1 MVSKQNFVAVQFITH
16 NLCYNIPV
24 KNKEY
29 LEKFK
34 VLEKISSFISSIYNL
49 HQLLNLIMEESKN
62 ILKEEASS
70 LLLYDKE
77 KKELFFEVATGKK
90 GIGVKTIKLKLG
102 QGIAG
107 TCAREK
113 RIINV
118 KDVSKDKRFFS
129 LADKKSHFKTKSI
142 LAVPLIGKKGK
153 LLGVLEVL
161 NRRDGKPFDKE
172 DEELMKII
180 ASYASLTIENAQLYL
195 ENVKNARMAGVG
207 ETILS
212 LSHDIKNIL
221 NGLVGGVSLIDET
234 MGTSSDEY
242 VREGWNIVKV
252 NVNRISELIL
262 DMLNYSSKKKPLLQ
276 EVNLNNFLMDVIK
289 VYDEKAREKKIK
301 VEFQLDEKI
310 KDVKI
315 DVNGMQRVILNF
327 FTNACEAVPERTGL
341 IKISTEMVDS
351 MATYLI
357 KISDNGVGIP
367 PENLEK
373 IFDIFFTTKGHKGT
387 GLGLP
392 VVKKIVSEHNGDID
406 IVSEQGKGTIFTLK
420 LPVDPE
426 NVKKKK

>member
-1 MVSKQNFVAVQFITH
+1 MQFIAH
-16 NLCYNIPV
+16 NLWYNIPV
-24 KNKEY
+24 ENKEY
-29 LEKFK
+29 LSKFK

-49 HQLLNLIMEESKN
+49 HRLLNLIMEESKN
-62 ILKEEASS
+62 ILKAEASS

-77 KKELFFEVATGKK
+77 KKQLFFEVATGKK
-90 GIGVKTIKLKLG
+90 GIGVRAIKLKLG

-107 TCAREK
+107 FCAKEK
-113 RIINV
+113 KIINV
-118 KDVSKDKRFFS
+118 KDVLKDRRFFS

-142 LAVPLIGKKGK
+142 LAVPLTGKRGK

-180 ASYASLTIENAQLYL
+180 ASQASLTIENAQLYL

-207 ETILS
+207 ETMLS

-234 MGTSSDEY
+234 MGASSDEY

-276 EVNLNNFLMDVIK
+276 EVNLNNFLRDVIK
-289 VYDEKAREKKIK
+289 VYDEKAKEKNIR
-301 VEFQLDEKI
+301 VEFQLDERI

-315 DVNGMQRVILNF
+315 DVNGMQRVILNL
-327 FTNACEAVPERTGL
+327 FTNACEAVSEGAGL
-341 IKISTEMVDS
+341 IKISTEMGDS
-351 MATYLI
+351 MKTYLI
-357 KISDNGVGIP
+357 KIFDNGVGIP

-373 IFDIFFTTKGHKGT
+373 IFDVFFTTKGHKGT

>member
-1 MVSKQNFVAVQFITH
+1 M
-16 NLCYNIPV
+16 

-49 HQLLNLIMEESKN
+49 HRLLNLIMEESKN
-62 ILKEEASS
+62 ILKAEASS

-90 GIGVKTIKLKLG
+90 GIGVKTIKLKIG
-102 QGIAG
+102 EGIAG
-107 TCAREK
+107 VCAKEK

-221 NGLVGGVSLIDET
+221 NGLIGGVSLIDET

-315 DVNGMQRVILNF
+315 DVNGMQRVILNL
-327 FTNACEAVPERTGL
+327 FTNACEAVPEGTGL
-341 IKISTEMVDS
+341 IKISTQMVDS
-351 MATYLI
+351 MKTYLI
-357 KISDNGVGIP
+357 KIYDNGVGIP
-367 PENLEK
+367 HKNLEK
-373 IFDIFFTTKGHKGT
+373 IFDVFFTTKGHKGT